1 MNDNET
7 VAAVVE
13 TTTTPKTNGHL
24 PDAVDLSH
32 HLNVLSRSRHP
43 SPLKDIIKFMGYDGM
58 ISLAGGLPHPSLFPV
73 YDASFTVSAPSPA
86 SSNLEVKLT
95 NDSTET
101 SPLSKFLQYGTCTG
115 NAELRQWCLDFT
127 RQIHRPAYRDY
138 EVLLHPGNTNAWSK
152 VVGLLCEK
160 GDHILCESYTY
171 PSSQALWIPNDN
183 FAAPVAMDGEGIT
196 DIALEDTLATWG
208 VKHPGVKRPHV
219 LYLVSVGSNPTGV
232 SMGSE
237 RRRKIY
243 EICVKYD
250 VIIVEDDPYY
260 FLQYPEIDTSG
271 TPAEYTTTSNEDF
284 LSSLVPS
291 FLRFDRQGRVIRL
304 ESFSKTLAPGL
315 RLGYFVANPLFT
327 ERLLRATEVETQDP
341 SGLSQALVLGL
352 LTRWSLDGYITW
364 LQNLRLEY
372 QRRRDWMIAAL
383 RASFDLAPAS
393 EFPGL
398 SGAEDGSL
406 VAAIHAPDGS
416 RVPVFSFIA
425 PTGGMFIWTKFYFGQ
440 NAKYLA
446 LKHAGTEVDPE
457 QTFAN
462 KLWAELAEER
472 VLLTPGYYYHPWQ
485 GADKTSTTARGADPD
500 SSHFRLAFSMTT
512 KEDMELGIER
522 MVNVIRRSWAP

>member
-1 MNDNET
+1 MT
-7 VAAVVE
+7 
-13 TTTTPKTNGHL
+13 
-24 PDAVDLSH
+24 
-32 HLNVLSRSRHP
+32 
-43 SPLKDIIKFMGYDGM
+43 I
-58 ISLAGGLPHPSLFPV
+58 
-73 YDASFTVSAPSPA
+73 
-86 SSNLEVKLT
+86 
-95 NDSTET
+95 
-101 SPLSKFLQYGTCTG
+101 
-115 NAELRQWCLDFT
+115 
-127 RQIHRPAYRDY
+127 
-138 EVLLHPGNTNAWSK
+138 
-152 VVGLLCEK
+152 
-160 GDHILCESYTY
+160 
-171 PSSQALWIPNDN
+171 
-183 FAAPVAMDGEGIT
+183 
-196 DIALEDTLATWG
+196 
-208 VKHPGVKRPHV
+208 
-219 LYLVSVGSNPTGV
+219 
-232 SMGSE
+232 
-237 RRRKIY
+237 
-243 EICVKYD
+243 D

-271 TPAEYTTTSNEDF
+271 TPTEYTTTSNEEF

-406 VAAIHAPDGS
+406 VAAIHGPDGS

-446 LKHAGTEVDPE
+446 LKHVGTEVDPE

-472 VLLTPGYYYHPWQ
+472 VLLTPRYYYHPWQ
-485 GADKTSTTARGADPD
+485 GAEKTSTTARGADPD

-512 KEDMELGIER
+512 VG
-522 MVNVIRRSWAP
+522 V

>member
-13 TTTTPKTNGHL
+13 TTTSKVNGHV
-24 PDAVDLSH
+24 PNAIDLSH

-43 SPLKDIIKFMGYDGM
+43 SPLKDIIKFMAYDGM

-73 YDASFTVSAPSPA
+73 HNASFTVSAPSP
-86 SSNLEVKLT
+86 SSNSLQIELS
-95 NDSTET
+95 NDSTT
-101 SPLSKFLQYGTCTG
+101 TPPLSKFLQYGTCTG

-127 RQIHRPAYRDY
+127 QKIHRPAYKDY
-138 EVLLHPGNTNAWSK
+138 EILMHTGNTNAWAK

-160 GDHILCESYTY
+160 GDYILCESNTY
-171 PSSQALWIPNDN
+171 PSSMALWIPNGN
-183 FAAPVAMDGEGIT
+183 LAAPVAMDGEGIT
-196 DIALEDTLATWG
+196 DTGLEDILSTWD
-208 VKHPGVKRPHV
+208 VTHPGVRRPHV

-232 SMGSE
+232 TMGSE
-237 RRRKIY
+237 RRRNIY

-250 VIIVEDDPYY
+250 VIIVEDDPYF
-260 FLQYPEIDTSG
+260 FLQYPAFDATG
-271 TPAEYTTTSNEDF
+271 AAAAPAEYPRTSNDEF

-304 ESFSKTLAPGL
+304 ESFSKTMAPGL

-341 SGLSQALVLGL
+341 AGLSQALVLEL
-352 LTRWSLDGYITW
+352 LTHWSLDGYVAW
-364 LQNLRLEY
+364 LQGLRLEY
-372 QRRRDWMIAAL
+372 QRRRDWMVAAL
-383 RASFDLAPAS
+383 GSRFDLAPAS
-393 EFPGL
+393 AHPGL
-398 SGAEDGSL
+398 AGAQGL
-406 VAAIHAPDGS
+406 VASIRGS
-416 RVPVFSFIA
+416 GVPVFSFIA

-446 LKHAGTEVDPE
+446 LKESGADDADPE

-462 KLWAELAEER
+462 QLWAELAEER

-485 GADKTSTTARGADPD
+485 GADKKSTKARGADPD
-500 SSHFRLAFSMTT
+500 TSHFRLAFSLTT
-512 KEDMELGIER
+512 KQDMELGITR
-522 MVNVIRRSWAP
+522 MANVIERSWAA